1 MKKMYL
7 IVISLTLLTSMGFAQ
22 ITSGGERT
30 SQPLPT
36 NQDKNK
42 FGYLGIGLAIPTGDF
57 ADDSFTNHN
66 AGFASSGLNIE
77 LGSVDYF
84 GFELPAPNFSLGY
97 NLGISFNMN
106 GISMYNPHPSIY
118 DNWETGSYYSL
129 QTGIGP
135 VVSYQWEKYNLTI
148 DAFLRFSLHY
158 VYADFYSFEA
168 GGYDVEFYG
177 YSEDGLDFRTAF
189 GALVR
194 YNKFFAGLTISPEE
208 HTFSLTTSGNDNE
221 TDTTGDVDMSLFC
234 LTVGFTF

>member
-7 IVISLTLLTSMGFAQ
+7 IVISLALLTSMGFAQ
-22 ITSGGERT
+22 ITGGGERT

-57 ADDSFTNHN
+57 SDEV
-66 AGFASSGLNIE
+66 SSGWNFE
-77 LGSVDYF
+77 FGSVDYF
-84 GFELPAPNFSLGY
+84 AIELPAPNFSLGY

-106 GISMYNPHPSIY
+106 GISTDNPMNYN
-118 DNWETGSYYSL
+118 NWETGSYYSL

-135 VVSYQWEKYNLTI
+135 VVSYQWDKYNLTI
-148 DAFLRFSLHY
+148 DAFFRFSLHY
-158 VYADFYSFEA
+158 VYADINIYKNANNIE
-168 GGYDVEFYG
+168 VENYG
-177 YSEDGLDFRTAF
+177 YSDGLDFRTAF

-208 HTFSLTTSGNDNE
+208 HTFTLTTSLNDNE
-221 TDTTGDVDMSLFC
+221 TDTTGDIDMSLFC